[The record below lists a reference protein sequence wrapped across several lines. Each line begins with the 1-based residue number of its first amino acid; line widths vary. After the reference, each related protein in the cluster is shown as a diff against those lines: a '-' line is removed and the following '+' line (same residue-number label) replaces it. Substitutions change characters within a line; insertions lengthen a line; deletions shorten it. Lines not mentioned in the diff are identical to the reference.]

1 MRGYRKLCVSVII
14 VFLLIIACA
23 NYALSRMPVRDG
35 DRLYMVEINR
45 AEDEIRREGET
56 DPAGYRTLVNVTKLE
71 KDASEDEAEDFFQSG
86 GDYAVRIIDG
96 AYYRFDYETDAG
108 KEKYTL
114 ACLVLN
120 LSLVFALLA
129 AIALM
134 VWMRQKIL
142 LPFHKIS
149 ALPEQIA
156 KGNLTGEIKE
166 SKSRYFGR
174 FIWGL
179 NILKENLEQS
189 RAREMSIL
197 KERNTLI
204 LSLSH
209 DIKTPLSAI
218 KLYAKALEKNLY
230 GDNVNKK
237 NEIARKISENTDE
250 ISAYLA
256 DIIKA
261 NSEDFLDLNV
271 HSGEFYL
278 SYLLREIQ
286 EYYREKLDLLGTEFE
301 VCGYHDCLLKGDSD
315 RAVEV
320 LQNIMENAIKYGDG
334 ENITVSVGEEEDL
347 RLVTVTN
354 TGTPVS
360 PDEAAH
366 IFSSFY
372 RGSNT
377 KNKPGSGLGL
387 YICRKL
393 MNMMDGEVYAK
404 RLENGM
410 SVTAGFRVQK

>member
-1 MRGYRKLCVSVII
+1 MRGYRKLCVSVVI

-108 KEKYTL
+108 KEYASARLVMNSSL
-114 ACLVLN
+114 AV
-120 LSLVFALLA
+120 ALLA
-129 AIALM
+129 TIALM

-149 ALPEQIA
+149 SLPEQIA

-230 GDNVNKK
+230 GDNANKK
-237 NEIARKISENTDE
+237 NEIVRKISENTDE
-250 ISAYLA
+250 INSYLA

-261 NSEDFLDLNV
+261 NSEDFLNLKVQNN
-271 HSGEFYL
+271 EFYL
-278 SYLLREIQ
+278 SYLIGEIQ
-286 EYYREKLDLLGTEFE
+286 EYYREKLILLGTEFE
-301 VCGYHDCLLKGDSD
+301 VGEYHDCLLKGDSD

-334 ENITVSVGEEEDL
+334 ENITVSVEEKEDL

-372 RGSNT
+372 RGSNI

-393 MNMMDGEVYAK
+393 MNMMDGEIYVK

>member
-14 VFLLIIACA
+14 VFLLIIVCA
-23 NYALSRMPVRDG
+23 NYALSRMPVRDR

-71 KDASEDEAEDFFQSG
+71 KDASEDEAEDFFQS
-86 GDYAVRIIDG
+86 DSDCAVRLIDG
-96 AYYRFDYETDAG
+96 IYYRFDYEIDEGEEYASVG
-108 KEKYTL
+108 L
-114 ACLVLN
+114 LMN
-120 LSLVFALLA
+120 LSLAVTFLA
-129 AIALM
+129 TCALM

-149 ALPEQIA
+149 SLPEQIA

-197 KERNTLI
+197 KEKNTLI

-250 ISAYLA
+250 INSYLA
-256 DIIKA
+256 DIINA
-261 NSEDFLDLNV
+261 NSEDFLNLKVQNN
-271 HSGEFYL
+271 EFYL
-278 SYLLREIQ
+278 SYLIGEIQ
-286 EYYREKLDLLGTEFE
+286 EYYREKLILLGTEFE
-301 VCGYHDCLLKGDSD
+301 VGEYHDCLLKGDPD

-334 ENITVSVGEEEDL
+334 ENITVSVKEKEDL

-354 TGTPVS
+354 TGAPVS

-377 KNKPGSGLGL
+377 KNKPGNGLGL